1 MARINSNGLPF
12 STRLSNASFL
22 YPIFFT
28 IIISMVLVQL
38 ILLVNSYQ
46 ERPLLSLQ
54 KSFTTSTILN
64 LLVVSVLSAI
74 VLFILFRIRKI
85 RNKTAAKAL
94 IAMFIEGGM
103 LAILLFG
110 KLLFISLGLETPI
123 FLIFVA
129 VVAYIGT
136 YFAFLAFVDSL
147 SQKARNRLFVISS
160 GSLGSFLG
168 LLIPILPV
176 IGISIILAITD
187 IFLIQTAF
195 FQRMLGEAKHEKI
208 IIEMAFS
215 TNEWGIGIGDLIC
228 YSMIVSST
236 SANYGIVVGSLSLLF
251 ILTGA
256 LLTMKLTAKQRQVP
270 GLPIATTLG
279 LLPSILVLI
288 L

>member
-38 ILLVNSYQ
+38 ILLVNSYH

-85 RNKTAAKAL
+85 SNETAAKAL

-236 SANYGIVVGSLSLLF
+236 SANYGILVGSLSLLF

-270 GLPIATTLG
+270 GLPIATALG

>member
-12 STRLSNASFL
+12 STRLGNASFL
-22 YPIFFT
+22 YPIFFA

-38 ILLVNSYQ
+38 ILLVTSYQ

-74 VLFILFRIRKI
+74 VLFILFRMRKI
-85 RNKTAAKAL
+85 SNETAAKAL

-195 FQRMLGEAKHEKI
+195 FKECSGKPNMKK
-208 IIEMAFS
+208 
-215 TNEWGIGIGDLIC
+215 
-228 YSMIVSST
+228 SS
-236 SANYGIVVGSLSLLF
+236 
-251 ILTGA
+251 
-256 LLTMKLTAKQRQVP
+256 
-270 GLPIATTLG
+270 
-279 LLPSILVLI
+279 
-288 L
+288 

>member
-74 VLFILFRIRKI
+74 VLFILFRMHKI
-85 RNKTAAKAL
+85 SNETAAKAL

-236 SANYGIVVGSLSLLF
+236 SANYGILVGSLSLLF

-256 LLTMKLTAKQRQVP
+256 LFTMKLTAKQRQVP